1 MFFFKEQCYVLS
13 LYLSVYLM
21 TDLDNSDANEQLK
34 FSILKRL
41 PEVSFLLNCSLEICL
56 MKSDPCPTSCSELGA
71 AFVDVRINPV

>member
-1 MFFFKEQCYVLS
+1 MFSLS
-13 LYLSVYLM
+13 FYLM

-56 MKSDPCPTSCSELGA
+56 MKSDPAPLLAQSLELLL
-71 AFVDVRINPV
+71 

>member
-1 MFFFKEQCYVLS
+1 
-13 LYLSVYLM
+13 M

-56 MKSDPCPTSCSELGA
+56 MESNPCLTARSELET
-71 AFVDVRINPV
+71 AFVDVKINPV